1 MKSTP
6 RSRGAK
12 TQEHITCSICVD
24 EEDSSDG
31 DFFSIFKLAEQE
43 KRSNLS
49 AQNNFRRDSEERRT
63 EAASDSKLKEA
74 TVAEEGRILMR
85 ANYERILHEEKR
97 RRLAEGFLYLSNFN
111 VYYIHLCIS

>member
-1 MKSTP
+1 MREIYGHAESGRRNSYT
-6 RSRGAK
+6 
-12 TQEHITCSICVD
+12 TFVD
-24 EEDSSDG
+24 EGGSSDG

-63 EAASDSKLKEA
+63 EAVSDSKLKEA

-97 RRLAEGFLYLSNFN
+97 RR
-111 VYYIHLCIS
+111 